1 MFDDSKRAEGSDSPT
16 RVRSAASLVCDPP
29 AASLVGDPQAA
40 SLAGDQRGAAYVEF
54 LIVFIP
60 IFMMFLGM
68 IQASMMYAANLVVT
82 HSATTA
88 ARAAAVVL
96 DDQESRY
103 GDEARNSTAGTASST
118 DSVTTL
124 TEGFLTGFGSAPASG
139 GGDSG
144 SSGARLSAIRS
155 AASIPLL
162 AVSPSFSQL
171 VGSESVYSAI
181 GGNPAER
188 GLTGAAVYNRTAVAV
203 TFPTARAGTEFRSEF
218 EENEDVTVRVTYLFH
233 CAVPLVN
240 RIMCD
245 DIVSLKTGVPVAAVQ
260 ELAERTASG
269 TASIEE
275 ISGMIERIQDGRDRL
290 ARANPGLAE
299 LDQAESPWLSYLTA
313 ITGARF
319 MVLRAEAVMPNHGA
333 PYSYVE

>member
-1 MFDDSKRAEGSDSPT
+1 MQDDSKRAASWPTDSKLTSDE
-16 RVRSAASLVCDPP
+16 
-29 AASLVGDPQAA
+29 
-40 SLAGDQRGAAYVEF
+40 RGAAYVEF

-68 IQASMMYAANLVVT
+68 IQAAMMYAANLVVT
-82 HSATTA
+82 HSANTA
-88 ARAAAVVL
+88 ARAAIVVL

-103 GDEARNSTAGTASST
+103 GDEARGSVAG
-118 DSVTTL
+118 D
-124 TEGFLTGFGSAPASG
+124 G
-139 GGDSG
+139 GGDSTMDSVGGLLEWAGIGG
-144 SSGARLSAIRS
+144 SSGGGGESAGSSASGARLGAIRS

-203 TFPTARAGTEFRSEF
+203 TFPTERAGDDVTKTEWDV
-218 EENEDVTVRVTYLFH
+218 NDDVTVRVTYLFH

-245 DIVSLKTGVPVAAVQ
+245 DIVSLKTGVPLAAVQ
-260 ELAERTASG
+260 HLATRTASG
-269 TASIEE
+269 DASLDEITA
-275 ISGMIERIQDGRDRL
+275 MVERVRDGRDRL
-290 ARANPGLAE
+290 ARANPGVGE
-299 LDQAESPWLSYLTA
+299 LDQAETPWLSYLTA
-313 ITGARF
+313 VTGARF
-319 MVLRAEAVMPNHGA
+319 MVLRAEATMPNHGA
-333 PYSYVE
+333 SYSYVE

>member
-1 MFDDSKRAEGSDSPT
+1 MKTDSMRPRPTLSLTSDE
-16 RVRSAASLVCDPP
+16 
-29 AASLVGDPQAA
+29 
-40 SLAGDQRGAAYVEF
+40 RGAAYVEF

-68 IQASMMYAANLVVT
+68 IQASMMYAANLIVT

-88 ARAAAVVL
+88 ARAAIVVL

-103 GDEARNSTAGTASST
+103 DDETRNSVAG
-118 DSVTTL
+118 
-124 TEGFLTGFGSAPASG
+124 EG
-139 GGDSG
+139 GGDSTMDGVSSFLEGVGLGGG
-144 SSGARLSAIRS
+144 SGGGGGEGSSASGARLGAIRS

-171 VGSESVYSAI
+171 VGSESVYEAI

-203 TFPTARAGTEFRSEF
+203 TFPTERAGNDFKAEW

-233 CAVPLVN
+233 CGVPLVN

-245 DIVSLKTGVPVAAVQ
+245 DIVSLKTGVPLAAVQ
-260 ELAERTASG
+260 HLATRTASG
-269 TASIEE
+269 DASLDEITA
-275 ISGMIERIQDGRDRL
+275 MVERVQDGRDRL
-290 ARANPGLAE
+290 ARANPGVGE
-299 LDQAESPWLSYLTA
+299 LDSAETPWLSYLTA

-319 MVLRAEAVMPNHGA
+319 MVLRAEATMPNHGA